1 MPELHGT
8 ITNVQSHVKTRKSD
22 GKSFTLF
29 EISIDGGTK
38 YSTTDRAIGQL
49 AYNLIGKFVSMTFVE
64 KQNGSYTNLYVN
76 DLVAIPIA
84 NNEKE
89 ILEVLNDHNSSYVS
103 PTPSNAIP
111 RPAAAPAPTPTPT
124 PANDSREKTIWRQ
137 TATKVA
143 AHLSTDYEKFWT
155 HVDELIA
162 FYETGKKPSLNV
174 NQFSANDENQFI
186 PKNAGNIPQAE
197 IPNDD
202 DIPF

>member
-8 ITNVQSHVKTRKSD
+8 ITNIESSVKTRKSD
-22 GKSFTLF
+22 GKSFTIF
-29 EISIDGGTK
+29 EITLDGETTF
-38 YSTTDRAIGQL
+38 STTDRAIGQR
-49 AYNLIGKFVSMTFVE
+49 AYTLKGKFVSLIYVE
-64 KQNGSYTNLYVN
+64 KVNGAYTNLYVN
-76 DLVAIPIA
+76 DLVEIPT
-84 NNEKE
+84 NKE
-89 ILEVLNDHNSSYVS
+89 ILEVLNDHNSSYVP

-111 RPAAAPAPTPTPT
+111 RPVPRRAAAPTPTPT

-137 TATKVA
+137 AATKVA

-186 PKNAGNIPQAE
+186 PKNAGNIPQTE
-197 IPNDD
+197 NLHDD